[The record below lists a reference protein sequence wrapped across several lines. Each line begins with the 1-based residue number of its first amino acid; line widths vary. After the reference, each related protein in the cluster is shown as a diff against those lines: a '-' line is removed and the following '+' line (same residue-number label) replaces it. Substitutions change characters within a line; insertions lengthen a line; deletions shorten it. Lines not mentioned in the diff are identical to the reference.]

1 MTDDRLDYTAT
12 RRNQAP
18 ILDVLS
24 RVLPERGLV
33 LETASGSG
41 QHICRFARALPGLSW
56 QASDPDP
63 RCRRSIDAWA
73 EAEGLS
79 LPAAL
84 DLDVRRLPW
93 PVAAADAV
101 LSINMIH
108 IAPWDAC
115 LGLLDGAADILPP
128 GGLLYLYGPFRM
140 GGRHT
145 AESNARFDAALR
157 QENPGWGVRDLDAVT
172 AAAARRG
179 FRLAETVAMPAN
191 NLSVIFRK
199 QAETA

>member
-1 MTDDRLDYTAT
+1 MTDDRLNYTAT

-18 ILDVLS
+18 ILDVLA

-41 QHICRFARALPGLSW
+41 QHLCHFARALAHLSW

-73 EAEGLS
+73 RAEGLD

-84 DLDVRRLPW
+84 DLDVRRRPW

-115 LGLLDGAADILPP
+115 LRLLAGTADILPP

-145 AESNARFDAALR
+145 ADSNARFDAMLR
-157 QENPGWGVRDLDAVT
+157 QENPAWGVRNLDDVT
-172 AAAARRG
+172 AEAAARG
-179 FRLAETVAMPAN
+179 LRLAETVAMPAN

-199 QAETA
+199 DAAA